1 MKIRALFPSFP
12 GPASLPAFM
21 PGLLTCFGA
30 LLASCGPVGEE
41 SDSESAYGRPE
52 IAVAS
57 AQANGS
63 GEFVLSETDEASSG
77 SAADAAQSV
86 ERKIIYS
93 SDVHLVL
100 KKTNFEEF
108 DKEIRSLLEK
118 HEGYHSLVTFEGNRG
133 YGRSGKWVLRVP
145 VRHYQAFVAAV
156 KDLGVPE
163 LVQENSQDVTDEFV
177 DLDARLTNQKRLEDR
192 ILQVLDQVSGKI
204 GEVLEV
210 ERELSRVREVIER
223 LEGRMR
229 QLNDRI
235 SMTTVRLFVREDED
249 YQPPQALS
257 FGEEMGE
264 SWSGSIAAMK
274 NFFKELT
281 LLIIALSPWMLILFV
296 LLLLIRSLFRSLL
309 AKRAKASTEK
319 AS

>member
-1 MKIRALFPSFP
+1 MKFRSPILFFSLLVSLLCFATFLAAC
-12 GPASLPAFM
+12 GSAS
-21 PGLLTCFGA
+21 
-30 LLASCGPVGEE
+30 EE
-41 SDSESAYGRPE
+41 SDKEGSYAASQTVEKSALGRESED
-52 IAVAS
+52 
-57 AQANGS
+57 
-63 GEFVLSETDEASSG
+63 FVLSEKDEA
-77 SAADAAQSV
+77 SAADAARSV

-118 HEGYHSLVTFEGNRG
+118 YEGYHSLVTFEGNRG

-145 VRHYQAFVAAV
+145 VRHYQTFVAAV

-177 DLDARLTNQKRLEDR
+177 DLDARLANQKRLEQR
-192 ILQVLDQVSGKI
+192 ILEVLDQVSGKI

-210 ERELSRVREVIER
+210 ERELSRVRETIER

-229 QLNDRI
+229 QLKDRV
-235 SMTTVRLFVREDED
+235 SMTTVKLFVREDED

-264 SWSGSIAAMK
+264 SWSGSITAMK
-274 NFFKELT
+274 SFFKELI
-281 LLIIALSPWMLILFV
+281 LFVIALSPWLLILFG
-296 LLLLIRSLFRSLL
+296 LLLLIRRFFRKLL
-309 AKRAKASTEK
+309 AKRRKTSPKKAS
-319 AS
+319 

>member
-1 MKIRALFPSFP
+1 MLFSLLCFATFLAAC
-12 GPASLPAFM
+12 GSAS
-21 PGLLTCFGA
+21 
-30 LLASCGPVGEE
+30 EE
-41 SDSESAYGRPE
+41 SDKEYSYAASQTAEKSAPGRGSED
-52 IAVAS
+52 
-57 AQANGS
+57 
-63 GEFVLSETDEASSG
+63 FVLSETDEA
-77 SAADAAQSV
+77 DAARSV

-118 HEGYHSLVTFEGNRG
+118 YEGYHSLVTFQGNRG

-145 VRHYQAFVAAV
+145 VRHYQTFVAAV

-177 DLDARLTNQKRLEDR
+177 DLDARLANQKRLEQR
-192 ILQVLDQVSGKI
+192 ILEVLDQVSGKI

-210 ERELSRVREVIER
+210 ERELSRVRETIER

-229 QLNDRI
+229 QLKDRV
-235 SMTTVRLFVREDED
+235 SMTTVKLFVREDED

-264 SWSGSIAAMK
+264 SWSGSITAMK
-274 NFFKELT
+274 SFFKELI
-281 LLIIALSPWMLILFV
+281 LFVIALSPWLLILFG
-296 LLLLIRSLFRSLL
+296 LLLLIRRFFRKLL
-309 AKRAKASTEK
+309 AKRRKTSPKKAS
-319 AS
+319 

>member
-1 MKIRALFPSFP
+1 MKIRAPFPSFP
-12 GPASLPAFM
+12 GPAFTPV
-21 PGLLTCFGA
+21 LLACIGA
-30 LLASCGPVGEE
+30 LLASCGSVGEE

-52 IAVAS
+52 ISVAS

-63 GEFVLSETDEASSG
+63 EEFVLSETDEASS
-77 SAADAAQSV
+77 ADAAQSV

-156 KDLGVPE
+156 KNLGVPE

-177 DLDARLTNQKRLEDR
+177 DLDARLANQKRLEER

-229 QLNDRI
+229 QLKDRI

-257 FGEEMGE
+257 FGEEIGE

-274 NFFKELT
+274 NFFKGLT
-281 LLIIALSPWMLILFV
+281 LLIITLSPWMLILFV
-296 LLLLIRSLFRSLL
+296 LLLLIRRLFRSLL

>member
-1 MKIRALFPSFP
+1 MKIRIPLFFFP
-12 GPASLPAFM
+12 LLVSL
-21 PGLLTCFGA
+21 LCFA
-30 LLASCGPVGEE
+30 TFLAACGSAGEE
-41 SDSESAYGRPE
+41 SDKAGASATPQTAVKSALGSESE
-52 IAVAS
+52 D
-57 AQANGS
+57 
-63 GEFVLSETDEASSG
+63 FVLSETDEAS
-77 SAADAAQSV
+77 AADAARSV

-108 DKEIRSLLEK
+108 DKEIRNLLEK
-118 HEGYHSLVTFEGNRG
+118 YEGYHSLVTFQGNRG

-145 VRHYQAFVAAV
+145 VRHYQTFVAAV

-177 DLDARLTNQKRLEDR
+177 DLDARLANQKRLEQR
-192 ILQVLDQVSGKI
+192 ILEVLDQVSGKI

-210 ERELSRVREVIER
+210 ERELSRVRETIER

-229 QLNDRI
+229 QLKDRV
-235 SMTTVRLFVREDED
+235 SMTTVKLFVREGED

-274 NFFKELT
+274 SFFKELI
-281 LLIIALSPWMLILFV
+281 LFVIVLSPWLLILFG
-296 LLLLIRSLFRSLL
+296 LLLLIRRFFRRLL
-309 AKRAKASTEK
+309 AKRRKTSPKQAS
-319 AS
+319 

>member
-1 MKIRALFPSFP
+1 MKIRTPFFFCPLLV
-12 GPASLPAFM
+12 SL
-21 PGLLTCFGA
+21 LCFA
-30 LLASCGPVGEE
+30 TFLAACGSAGEE
-41 SDSESAYGRPE
+41 SDNEGAYATPQTAVKSSLASESE
-52 IAVAS
+52 D
-57 AQANGS
+57 
-63 GEFVLSETDEASSG
+63 FVLSETDEAS
-77 SAADAAQSV
+77 AADAARSV

-118 HEGYHSLVTFEGNRG
+118 YEGYHSLVTFEGNRG

-145 VRHYQAFVAAV
+145 VRHYQTFVAAV

-177 DLDARLTNQKRLEDR
+177 DLDARLANQKRLEQR
-192 ILQVLDQVSGKI
+192 ILEVLDQVSGKI

-210 ERELSRVREVIER
+210 ERELSRVRETIER

-229 QLNDRI
+229 QLKDRV
-235 SMTTVRLFVREDED
+235 SMTTVKLFVREDED

-274 NFFKELT
+274 SFFKELI
-281 LLIIALSPWMLILFV
+281 LFVIALSPWLLILFG
-296 LLLLIRSLFRSLL
+296 LLLLIRRFFRRLL
-309 AKRAKASTEK
+309 AKRRKTSPKQAS
-319 AS
+319 

>member
-1 MKIRALFPSFP
+1 MGCSD
-12 GPASLPAFM
+12 
-21 PGLLTCFGA
+21 
-30 LLASCGPVGEE
+30 E
-41 SDSESAYGRPE
+41 SDSDGAAYGRKE
-52 IAVAS
+52 KSVAS
-57 AQANGS
+57 IQSSGS
-63 GEFVLSETDEASSG
+63 EDFFVSETEEASSG
-77 SAADAAQSV
+77 SVADATQSV

-118 HEGYHSLVTFEGNRG
+118 HEGHHSLVTFEGNQG

-177 DLDARLTNQKRLEDR
+177 DLDARLANQKRLEER
-192 ILQVLDQVSGKI
+192 ILQILDQVSGKI

-210 ERELSRVREVIER
+210 ERELSRVREAIEQM
-223 LEGRMR
+223 EGRMR
-229 QLNDRI
+229 QLKDRV

-249 YQPPQALS
+249 YEPPQALS

-264 SWSGSIAAMK
+264 SWSGSIADMK
-274 NFFKELT
+274 RFFKELT
-281 LLIIALSPWMLILFV
+281 LFVIALSPWLLILFG
-296 LLLLIRSLFRSLL
+296 LLLLIRRLFRRLL
-309 AKRAKASTEK
+309 AKHRKDSTEK
-319 AS
+319 NP

>member
-1 MKIRALFPSFP
+1 MNFRSQFLFFP
-12 GPASLPAFM
+12 
-21 PGLLTCFGA
+21 
-30 LLASCGPVGEE
+30 LLAFLLWFVTFLAACGSASDERDEE
-41 SDSESAYGRPE
+41 SSYAASQTAVKSSLASESDN
-52 IAVAS
+52 IA
-57 AQANGS
+57 
-63 GEFVLSETDEASSG
+63 LSETNEASDS
-77 SAADAAQSV
+77 DAAQSI

-100 KKTNFEEF
+100 KNSNFEEF
-108 DKEIRSLLEK
+108 DKEIRSLLNK
-118 HEGYHSLVTFEGNRG
+118 CEGYHSLVTFQGNRG

-145 VRHYQAFVAAV
+145 VRHYQTFIAAV

-177 DLDARLTNQKRLEDR
+177 DLDARLANQKRLEQR
-192 ILQVLDQVSGKI
+192 ILDVLDQVSGKI

-210 ERELSRVREVIER
+210 ERELSRVRETIER

-229 QLNDRI
+229 QLNDRV
-235 SMTTVRLFVREDED
+235 SMTTVKLFVREDED

-274 NFFKELT
+274 SFFRELI
-281 LLIIALSPWMLILFV
+281 LFVIALSPWLLILFG
-296 LLLLIRSLFRSLL
+296 LLFLIRRLFLRFV
-309 AKRAKASTEK
+309 AKRRKASSNR

>member
-1 MKIRALFPSFP
+1 MKIRTPFFFCPLLV
-12 GPASLPAFM
+12 SL
-21 PGLLTCFGA
+21 LCFA
-30 LLASCGPVGEE
+30 TFLAACGSAGEE
-41 SDSESAYGRPE
+41 SDNEGAYATPQTVVKSSLASESE
-52 IAVAS
+52 D
-57 AQANGS
+57 
-63 GEFVLSETDEASSG
+63 FVLSETDEAS
-77 SAADAAQSV
+77 AADAARSV

-118 HEGYHSLVTFEGNRG
+118 YEGYHSLVTFEGNRG

-145 VRHYQAFVAAV
+145 VRHYQTFVAAV

-177 DLDARLTNQKRLEDR
+177 DLDARLANQKRLEQR
-192 ILQVLDQVSGKI
+192 ILEVLDQVSGKI

-210 ERELSRVREVIER
+210 ERELSRVRETIER

-229 QLNDRI
+229 QLKDRV
-235 SMTTVRLFVREDED
+235 SMTTVKLFVREDED

-274 NFFKELT
+274 SFFKELI
-281 LLIIALSPWMLILFV
+281 LFVIALSPWLLILFG
-296 LLLLIRSLFRSLL
+296 LLLLIRRFFRRLL
-309 AKRAKASTEK
+309 AKRRKTSPKQAS
-319 AS
+319 

>member
-1 MKIRALFPSFP
+1 MGCSD
-12 GPASLPAFM
+12 
-21 PGLLTCFGA
+21 
-30 LLASCGPVGEE
+30 E
-41 SDSESAYGRPE
+41 SYSDGAYGRPE
-52 IAVAS
+52 KSVAS
-57 AQANGS
+57 LQSRGS
-63 GEFVLSETDEASSG
+63 EDFFVSETEEASSG
-77 SAADAAQSV
+77 SVAYATQSV

-118 HEGYHSLVTFEGNRG
+118 HEGYHSLVTFEGNQG

-177 DLDARLTNQKRLEDR
+177 DLDARLANQKRLEER

-210 ERELSRVREVIER
+210 ERELSRVREAIER
-223 LEGRMR
+223 MEGRMR
-229 QLNDRI
+229 QLKDRV

-249 YQPPQALS
+249 YEPPQALS

-274 NFFKELT
+274 NFFKELA
-281 LLIIALSPWMLILFV
+281 LFVIALSPWLLILYG
-296 LLLLIRSLFRSLL
+296 LLLLIRRLFRRLL
-309 AKRAKASTEK
+309 AKRRKDSPEK
-319 AS
+319 TT

>member
-1 MKIRALFPSFP
+1 M
-12 GPASLPAFM
+12 ASLQSI
-21 PGLLTCFGA
+21 G
-30 LLASCGPVGEE
+30 
-41 SDSESAYGRPE
+41 SED
-52 IAVAS
+52 
-57 AQANGS
+57 
-63 GEFVLSETDEASSG
+63 FVLSETDEASSV
-77 SAADAAQSV
+77 SAADATQSV

-108 DKEIRSLLEK
+108 DKEIRSLLQK
-118 HEGYHSLVTFEGNRG
+118 HEGYHSLVTFEGNQG

-177 DLDARLTNQKRLEDR
+177 DLDARLANQKRLEER

-210 ERELSRVREVIER
+210 ERELSRVREAIER
-223 LEGRMR
+223 MEGRMR
-229 QLNDRI
+229 QLKDRV

-249 YQPPQALS
+249 YEPPQALS

-264 SWSGSIAAMK
+264 SWSGSIVAMK

-281 LLIIALSPWMLILFV
+281 LFVIALAPWLLILFG
-296 LLLLIRSLFRSLL
+296 LLLLIRRLFRRLL
-309 AKRAKASTEK
+309 TKRRKDSPEK
-319 AS
+319 TT

>member
-1 MKIRALFPSFP
+1 MKIRFPLLFSLLCFATFLAAC
-12 GPASLPAFM
+12 GSAS
-21 PGLLTCFGA
+21 
-30 LLASCGPVGEE
+30 EE
-41 SDSESAYGRPE
+41 SDKEYSYAASQTAEKSTPGRGSED
-52 IAVAS
+52 
-57 AQANGS
+57 
-63 GEFVLSETDEASSG
+63 FVLSETDEA
-77 SAADAAQSV
+77 DAARSV

-118 HEGYHSLVTFEGNRG
+118 YEGYHSLVTFQGNRG

-145 VRHYQAFVAAV
+145 VRHYQTFVAAV

-177 DLDARLTNQKRLEDR
+177 DLDARLANQKRLEQR
-192 ILQVLDQVSGKI
+192 ILEVLDQVSGKI

-210 ERELSRVREVIER
+210 ERELSRVRETIER

-229 QLNDRI
+229 QLKDRV
-235 SMTTVRLFVREDED
+235 SMTTVKLFVREDED

-264 SWSGSIAAMK
+264 SWSGSITAMK
-274 NFFKELT
+274 SFFKELI
-281 LLIIALSPWMLILFV
+281 LFVIALSPWLLILFG
-296 LLLLIRSLFRSLL
+296 LLLLIRRFFRKLL
-309 AKRAKASTEK
+309 AKRRKTSPKKAS
-319 AS
+319 

>member
-1 MKIRALFPSFP
+1 MKFRIPFFFFPLLV
-12 GPASLPAFM
+12 SLLCIATF
-21 PGLLTCFGA
+21 
-30 LLASCGPVGEE
+30 LAACGSAGEE
-41 SDSESAYGRPE
+41 SDNEGAYATPQTAVKSALASESE
-52 IAVAS
+52 D
-57 AQANGS
+57 
-63 GEFVLSETDEASSG
+63 FVLSDTDEAS
-77 SAADAAQSV
+77 AAEAARPM

-108 DKEIRSLLEK
+108 DKEIRRLLEK
-118 HEGYHSLVTFEGNRG
+118 YEGYHSLVTFEGNRG

-145 VRHYQAFVAAV
+145 VRHYQTFVAAV

-177 DLDARLTNQKRLEDR
+177 DLDARLANQKRLEQR
-192 ILQVLDQVSGKI
+192 ILEVLDQVSGKI

-210 ERELSRVREVIER
+210 ERELSRVRETIER

-229 QLNDRI
+229 QLKDRV
-235 SMTTVRLFVREDED
+235 SMTTVKLFVREDED

-274 NFFKELT
+274 SFFKELI
-281 LLIIALSPWMLILFV
+281 LIVIALSPWLLILFG
-296 LLLLIRSLFRSLL
+296 LLLLIRRFFRRLL
-309 AKRAKASTEK
+309 AKRRKTSPKQAS
-319 AS
+319 

>member
-1 MKIRALFPSFP
+1 MKTRFPLLFSLLCFATFLAAC
-12 GPASLPAFM
+12 GSAS
-21 PGLLTCFGA
+21 
-30 LLASCGPVGEE
+30 EE
-41 SDSESAYGRPE
+41 SDKESSYAASQTAEKSAPGRGSED
-52 IAVAS
+52 
-57 AQANGS
+57 
-63 GEFVLSETDEASSG
+63 FVLSETDEAS
-77 SAADAAQSV
+77 AADAARSV

-118 HEGYHSLVTFEGNRG
+118 YEGYHSLVTFQGNRG

-145 VRHYQAFVAAV
+145 VRHYQTFVAAV

-177 DLDARLTNQKRLEDR
+177 DLDARLANQKRLEQR
-192 ILQVLDQVSGKI
+192 ILEVLDQVSGKI

-210 ERELSRVREVIER
+210 ERELSRVRETIER

-229 QLNDRI
+229 QLKDRV
-235 SMTTVRLFVREDED
+235 SMTTVKLFVREDED

-264 SWSGSIAAMK
+264 SWSGSITAMK
-274 NFFKELT
+274 SFFKELI
-281 LLIIALSPWMLILFV
+281 LFVIALSPWLLILFG
-296 LLLLIRSLFRSLL
+296 LLLLIRLFFRKLL
-309 AKRAKASTEK
+309 AKRRKTSPKKAS
-319 AS
+319 